1 MTRVGSQ
8 HHRKK
13 YIYIYIST
21 IRPGVTYAAE
31 TWALMEG
38 VMSYLMI
45 FERSLRKIFGPIQER
60 DGWMIRTNH

>member
-1 MTRVGSQ
+1 LGRSATE
-8 HHRKK
+8 KI

-31 TWALMEG
+31 TWAVTEG
-38 VMSYLMI
+38 VMSYLMM

-60 DGWMIRTNH
+60 DGWTIRTIH